1 MAFKHGKDAAIWF
14 NALDLSSYANDL
26 AFGADVDSAD
36 TSTFGNTWKT
46 AIAGQAVAKVD
57 IKGYYDPALTA
68 LPAALQV
75 ENAVVTYMPSG
86 TAIGDNARLMALD
99 PASYAESSPV
109 GGVVGFQLSGAT
121 DGTVGFGYALLP
133 KTTISASTTG
143 AAKDDGAATT
153 TGAIAQLHVTNI
165 VSATGSWVVLIQDS
179 ADGSTGWTTI
189 GTFAA
194 KTAVGAERI
203 VIAGTVRRWVR
214 YVNTVT
220 GGTTPACT
228 FALAFART

>member
-1 MAFKHGKDAAIWF
+1 MAFKMGKDAAIWL
-14 NALDLSSYANDL
+14 NSLDLTGYANDL
-26 AFGADVDSAD
+26 SFSADVDTGD
-36 TSTFGNTWKT
+36 TSTFGSTWKT
-46 AIAGQAVAKVD
+46 SLVGQAAAKVD
-57 IKGYYDPALTA
+57 VQGYYDPATTQ
-68 LPAALQV
+68 LPASIQ
-75 ENAVVTYMPSG
+75 NASVLTILPAG
-86 TAIGDNARLMALD
+86 TAIGDNARLLATD
-99 PASYAESSPV
+99 TVSYAESSPV
-109 GGVVGFQLSGAT
+109 GDVVGFSLSTQANGA
-121 DGTVGFGYALLP
+121 VGFGYSLLP
-133 KTTISASTTG
+133 KTTITASTTG

-165 VSATGSWVVLIQDS
+165 VSATGSWVVTIQDS

-203 VIAGTVRRWVR
+203 VIAGNVRRWVR